1 MKGWSFQEKI
11 LELWKFNEGGKKK
24 QVNLFLTPYKKL
36 LTQKQTIEQNT
47 IPRIIKLSGEN
58 IITFGKLSWIQY
70 EKHDPQE
77 WNWKIGLNQN

>member
-1 MKGWSFQEKI
+1 MVFSGKDTGTVENSVKEEKN
-11 LELWKFNEGGKKK
+11 KH
-24 QVNLFLTPYKKL
+24 VNPFLTPYKKL
-36 LTQKQTIEQNT
+36 LTQKQTIDQNA

-77 WNWKIGLNQN
+77 